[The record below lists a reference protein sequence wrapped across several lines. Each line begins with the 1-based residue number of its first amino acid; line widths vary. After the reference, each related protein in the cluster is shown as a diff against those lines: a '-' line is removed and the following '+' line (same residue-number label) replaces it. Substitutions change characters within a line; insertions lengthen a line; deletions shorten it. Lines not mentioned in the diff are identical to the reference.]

1 MADSIPRFTD
11 ADVDLPVQAPPSGKT
26 RIFKPSDQAA
36 EPVRP
41 VAYHR
46 TFLSTLDLPMLV
58 ILGLLLAIGSLMIYS
73 TTFDWSAQTYGSDTY
88 IFMQHV
94 RNLAIGGVLFVLL
107 TLINYRVW
115 KRFVVLLLLLTIAS
129 LIAVL
134 VFSDETFGARRAF
147 LGGSYQPGELA
158 ELAVV
163 IYMAAWLGSR
173 NAKVASVVYGLI
185 PFTVLIG
192 VMGGL
197 VSLQPDLST
206 AVTIFIVAG
215 LMYFLAGANIL
226 HLAGAIGLMGAA
238 AYVLTEVFGYAQ
250 DRVGYYIAG
259 LTDFTQASYQAQQAI
274 IAFLRGSWWGVGL
287 GQGAQK
293 FGFLPTPH
301 TDSIFAVI
309 GEELGFIGAA
319 FVIAL
324 FVLFVIRGL
333 QIARRAK
340 DPFGSL
346 LAAGITLWIITK
358 AMMNIAVMIN
368 LIPTTGV
375 ALPFISYGG
384 SSLITVL
391 AGAGLL
397 LSVARVTAIE
407 NSPEGRS
414 VGAHDDRG
422 WGNRWTRLSSNSGRR
437 SADRSASRR

>member
-1 MADSIPRFTD
+1 MRTLISRCKRHR
-11 ADVDLPVQAPPSGKT
+11 QAET
-26 RIFKPSDQAA
+26 RIFKPSDQVADPA
-36 EPVRP
+36 RP
-41 VAYHR
+41 VERHR
-46 TFLSTLDLPMLV
+46 TLLSTIDLPMLV

-94 RNLAIGGVLFVLL
+94 RNMAIGGVFFVLL

-115 KRFVVLLLLLTIAS
+115 KKFVIVLMLLTVAS

-134 VFSDETFGARRAF
+134 LFSDETFGARRAF

-163 IYMAAWLGSR
+163 IYMAAWLSS
-173 NAKVASVVYGLI
+173 NNTKVDSIVNGLL
-185 PFTVLIG
+185 PFTILIG
-192 VMGGL
+192 VIGGL
-197 VSLQPDLST
+197 VALQPDLT
-206 AVTIFIVAG
+206 TTVTIFIVAG
-215 LMYFLAGANIL
+215 TMFFLAGANIL
-226 HLAGAIGLMGAA
+226 HLTAVIGLMGISG
-238 AYVLTEVFGYAQ
+238 YVITENLSYAQ
-250 DRVGYYIAG
+250 DRFGSFVAG
-259 LTDFTQASYQAQQAI
+259 LTDFTQATYQARQAM
-274 IAFLRGSWWGVGL
+274 IAFLNGGWRGVGL
-287 GQGAQK
+287 GQGKQK

-309 GEELGFIGAA
+309 GEELGFIGAM
-319 FVIAL
+319 FVIML
-324 FVLFVIRGL
+324 FVLLVIRGL

-346 LAAGITLWIITK
+346 LASGVTLWIITK

-384 SSLITVL
+384 SSLITL
-391 AGAGLL
+391 MAGAGLL

>member
-1 MADSIPRFTD
+1 
-11 ADVDLPVQAPPSGKT
+11 
-26 RIFKPSDQAA
+26 
-36 EPVRP
+36 
-41 VAYHR
+41 
-46 TFLSTLDLPMLV
+46 
-58 ILGLLLAIGSLMIYS
+58 
-73 TTFDWSAQTYGSDTY
+73 
-88 IFMQHV
+88 MQHV
-94 RNLAIGGVLFVLL
+94 RNLAIGGVFFVLL
-107 TLINYRVW
+107 TVINYRVW
-115 KRFVVLLLLLTIAS
+115 KRFVVVLLLLTIAS

-163 IYMAAWLGSR
+163 VYMAAWLGSR
-173 NAKVASVVYGLI
+173 NTKVASVIYGLI
-185 PFTVLIG
+185 PFTILIG

-274 IAFLRGSWWGVGL
+274 IAFLNGSWWGVGL

-391 AGAGLL
+391 AG
-397 LSVARVTAIE
+397 
-407 NSPEGRS
+407 
-414 VGAHDDRG
+414 VGTFAQ
-422 WGNRWTRLSSNSGRR
+422 RR
-437 SADRSASRR
+437 PRDGD